1 MGYGFVQRGRGRCGF
16 GALLVIPLI
25 GFLTPASGCGYHV
38 AGKAA
43 HLPPTVSTL
52 AVPVFATRVQTFH
65 TEMSFTQ
72 AVIRELNTRTSYH
85 ILNQED
91 ANADATLRGTILT
104 QTVAPL
110 TFDAVSGETSS
121 YLVTITAKVVL
132 TDHLGRVLYENP
144 ALSYHE
150 QYQSTADLSSFIQE
164 GSPAVTRISHDFA
177 RAVVSDMLES
187 F

>member
-1 MGYGFVQRGRGRCGF
+1 M
-16 GALLVIPLI
+16 LLFILVS
-25 GFLTPASGCGYHV
+25 GFLIFFCGCGYHA
-38 AGKAA
+38 AGNAA
-43 HLPPTVSTL
+43 DLPPAVNTL
-52 AVPVFATRVQTFH
+52 AVPVFATHAQTFH

-72 AVIRELNTRTSYH
+72 AVIRELDTRTSYR
-85 ILNQED
+85 ILNKENAD
-91 ANADATLRGTILT
+91 ADATLRGTILG

-132 TDHLGRVLYENP
+132 TDRAGRVLYENP

-164 GSPAVTRISHDFA
+164 GSPAVTRISRDFA
-177 RAVVSDMLES
+177 QAIVSDMLES

>member
-1 MGYGFVQRGRGRCGF
+1 MGYQLVERGRQRRGF
-16 GALLVIPLI
+16 AALLVILVL
-25 GFLTPASGCGYHV
+25 GFLTPSSGCGYHV
-38 AGKAA
+38 AGNAT
-43 HLPPTVSTL
+43 HLPPMVRTL
-52 AVPVFATRVQTFH
+52 AVPAFATHVQTFH

-85 ILNQED
+85 IVNKED
-91 ANADATLRGTILT
+91 AEADATLRGTILG

-132 TDHLGRVLYENP
+132 TDHGGRVLYENP

>member
-1 MGYGFVQRGRGRCGF
+1 MKRY
-16 GALLVIPLI
+16 LLQL
-25 GFLTPASGCGYHV
+25 FLGCLTMVTGCGYHA
-38 AGKAA
+38 AGRAT
-43 HLPPTVSTL
+43 HLPPMLSTL
-52 AVPVFATRVQTFH
+52 AVPVFATHVQNFH

-72 AVIRELNTRTSYH
+72 AIIRELNTRTSYS
-85 ILNQED
+85 ILNQENAD
-91 ANADATLRGTILT
+91 ADATLRGTILT

-132 TDHLGRVLYENP
+132 TDRAGHVLYQNP

-177 RAVVSDMLES
+177 RAVVSDILES

>member
-1 MGYGFVQRGRGRCGF
+1 MLLL
-16 GALLVIPLI
+16 LLVS
-25 GFLTPASGCGYHV
+25 GFLIFSCGCGYHA
-38 AGKAA
+38 AGNAA
-43 HLPPTVSTL
+43 HLPPAVNTL
-52 AVPVFATRVQTFH
+52 AVPVFATHVQTFH

-72 AVIRELNTRTSYH
+72 AVIRELDTRTDYR
-85 ILNQED
+85 ILNKED
-91 ANADATLRGTILT
+91 TDADATLRGTILG

-121 YLVTITAKVVL
+121 YLVTVTAKVVL
-132 TDHLGRVLYENP
+132 TDRAGRVLYENP

-164 GSPAVTRISHDFA
+164 GSPAVTRISRDFA
-177 RAVVSDMLES
+177 QAIVSDMLES

>member
-1 MGYGFVQRGRGRCGF
+1 VDYLFVERGGRGCGLW
-16 GALLVIPLI
+16 ALFVILFL
-25 GFLTPASGCGYHV
+25 GFLTLSSGCGYQV
-38 AGKAA
+38 AGKAT
-43 HLPPTVSTL
+43 HLPPMVSTL
-52 AVPVFATRVQTFH
+52 AVPVFATHVQTFH
-65 TEMSFTQ
+65 AEMSFTQ

-85 ILNQED
+85 ILNKED
-91 ANADATLRGTILT
+91 ADADATLRGTILG

-132 TDHLGRVLYENP
+132 TDHGGRVLYENP

-164 GSPAVTRISHDFA
+164 GSPAVTRISRDFA